1 MSFLLI
7 ASLTHQGSCS
17 DAIVS
22 LRAQDIVDMQVLT
35 DTIDQTAAGYSEN
48 VVPGVGTIEAT
59 MSRIVNVENVERA
72 TVPT

>member
-1 MSFLLI
+1 MSLLVI
-7 ASLTHQGSCS
+7 AALTHRVSCS

-59 MSRIVNVENVERA
+59 MSRIVNVENVIQA